1 MNKANILKAVI
12 VLVVFP
18 VFVHLIFTVVN
29 LPLRPALAPVLEM
42 AGSWSE
48 LLDKGRCGRGLL
60 GRRGC
65 FGRDMS
71 TTLAEPHRQVGHLY
85 RRASRLGGQ
94 SINRRGAVA
103 SAGLEAMAIA
113 RRFA

>member
-1 MNKANILKAVI
+1 MNKANIVKAVI

-48 LLDKGRCGRGLL
+48 LLDKGVVVVAFLVAVGVSAAIC
-60 GRRGC
+60 RRLWP
-65 FGRDMS
+65 S
-71 TTLAEPHRQVGHLY
+71 PTVK
-85 RRASRLGGQ
+85 
-94 SINRRGAVA
+94 
-103 SAGLEAMAIA
+103 
-113 RRFA
+113 